1 MIIHSSLNGLK
12 MNYRYMR
19 IIVFFDLP
27 VTLEKSRREANR
39 FRKYLIKSGFLMMQE
54 SVYCK
59 LVQNDV
65 AALTIIDSLKKN
77 KPNDGLVQVLKVTEK
92 QFSRMIYLVG
102 KKKTEVIETDER
114 IVIL

>member
-1 MIIHSSLNGLK
+1 

-27 VTLEKSRREANR
+27 VTTEKNRKEANK

-65 AALTIIDSLKKN
+65 AALTVIDSLSKN

-92 QFSRMIYLVG
+92 QFSKMIYLVG
-102 KKKTEVIETDER
+102 IKQTEVVETDER
-114 IVIL
+114 IIVL